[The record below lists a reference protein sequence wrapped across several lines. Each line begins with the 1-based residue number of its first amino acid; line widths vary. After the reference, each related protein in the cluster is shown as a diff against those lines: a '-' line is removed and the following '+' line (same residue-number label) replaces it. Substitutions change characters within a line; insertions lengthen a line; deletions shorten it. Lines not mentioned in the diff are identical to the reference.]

1 MRIEHQL
8 DIESPP
14 SVVFALTIDVERWPS
29 LTPTV
34 TTVERLDDGPLRVGS
49 QARLKQ
55 PGQRPTVWTV
65 TALEPDRLFAW
76 SATTFG
82 MHMTAT
88 HLVAATPT
96 GTSNTLRIDLS
107 GWTAPIFGRLGRRK
121 LLQTLATENDGFR
134 REALRRSVS
143 QSGNTA

>member
-8 DIESPP
+8 DIEAPP
-14 SVVFALTIDVERWPS
+14 SVVFALTIDIERWPT

-34 TTVERLDDGPLRVGS
+34 TSVERLDDGPLRVGS
-49 QARLKQ
+49 RARLKQ

-65 TALEPDRLFAW
+65 TTIEPDRLFAW
-76 SATTFG
+76 SATAFG
-82 MHMTAT
+82 MRMTAT
-88 HLVAATPT
+88 HLIAATST

-107 GWTAPIFGRLGRRK
+107 GWSAPIVGRLGRGK
-121 LLQTLATENDGFR
+121 LQQTLATENDGFR
-134 REALRRSVS
+134 REARSVR

>member
-8 DIESPP
+8 DIEAPP
-14 SVVFALTIDVERWPS
+14 SVVFALTTDVERWPT

-34 TTVERLDDGPLRVGS
+34 TSVERLDDGPLRVGS

-65 TALEPDRLFAW
+65 TTLEPDRTFVW
-76 SATTFG
+76 TATATG

-88 HLVAATPT
+88 HVIEATST
-96 GTSNTLRIDLS
+96 GTRNTLRLDLS
-107 GWTAPIFGRLGRRK
+107 GWAAPIVGRLARGK
-121 LLQTLATENDGFR
+121 LRATLATENDGFR
-134 REALRRSVS
+134 REARSVR
-143 QSGNTA
+143 QSGTTA